1 MKKLT
6 ILLTVLSVIFLASCG
21 GGGETKKADDTKAA
35 KEEVMDENVA
45 PELDL
50 SAGEAIYG
58 GKGLCAT
65 CHQKNGEGLA
75 PAFPPLAGSD
85 YLLADIDRAIHQ
97 AMYGSK
103 EPITVNGVEYPGG
116 IMTVVEMTDQE
127 VMDVVNYIL
136 NSWGNNGGTVTLDEV
151 AAQRIK

>member
-1 MKKLT
+1 MRKLT
-6 ILLTVLSVIFLASCG
+6 ILLTGISVLFLVSCG

-35 KEEVMDENVA
+35 QEEVMDVQAEPV
-45 PELDL
+45 LDL
-50 SAGEAIYG
+50 AAGEAIFN

-75 PAFPPLAGSD
+75 PAFPPLAKSD
-85 YLLADIDRAIHQ
+85 YLLANKERAIHQ

-127 VMDVVNYIL
+127 VVDVVNYVL
-136 NSWGNNGGTVTLDEV
+136 NSWGNDGGTVTLEEV
-151 AAQRIK
+151 AAQRK

>member
-21 GGGETKKADDTKAA
+21 GGGETKKADDTNAA
-35 KEEVMDENVA
+35 QEVMDVEETPA
-45 PELDL
+45 LDL
-50 SAGEAIYG
+50 SAGEAIYS

-85 YLLADIDRAIHQ
+85 YLLANKDRAIHQ
-97 AMYGSK
+97 AMYGSQ
-103 EPITVNGVEYPGG
+103 EPITVKGAEYPGG
-116 IMTVVEMTDQE
+116 IMTTVEMTDQE

-136 NSWGNNGGTVTLDEV
+136 NSWGNAGGTVTLEEV
-151 AAQRIK
+151 AAQRK